1 MPKENLS
8 DHPSAYDPKILRKQ
22 VRGPRLHSTNI
33 NYVHIRLQSIQNV
46 SPSFCVLLSLLFTWI
61 RIISQLSSALGQQST
76 FEWAN
81 LFNVYYCP
89 ILFVPFTSRRNSI
102 SSEACLRL

>member
-1 MPKENLS
+1 MPKENFS

-33 NYVHIRLQSIQNV
+33 NYVHIRLYQI
-46 SPSFCVLLSLLFTWI
+46 FSLHFVCYYHFILTWI
-61 RIISQLSSALGQQST
+61 KIISQISPALGQQNT
-76 FEWAN
+76 FQWVN

-89 ILFVPFTSRRNSI
+89 VFFVPEGIRFQEVKAS
-102 SSEACLRL
+102 